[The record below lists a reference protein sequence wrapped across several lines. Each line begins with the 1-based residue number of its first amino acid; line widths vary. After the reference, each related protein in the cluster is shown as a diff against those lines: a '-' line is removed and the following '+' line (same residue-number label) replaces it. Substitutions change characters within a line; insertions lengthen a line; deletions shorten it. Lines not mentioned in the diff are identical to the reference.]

1 MPVLSDGFCADTIR
15 KFSSSIPSH
24 LSEKRQRLKE
34 HRKSLG
40 SFSPSLDLDGTF
52 PSRLRRH
59 GDPEKPKGKRQ
70 CKTKHLGPT
79 GAQDAVAVNQW
90 GVSWTKPCPPTQG
103 KSRGTSRC
111 DHRRSRCSFICTI
124 ERPYFVCGREASGA
138 LCFGSQ
144 PKRSPRAQRGTV

>member
-70 CKTKHLGPT
+70 CKTKHLGQQERRMLSQSTNEECPELSPAHLHKVRAEEQV
-79 GAQDAVAVNQW
+79 GAITE
-90 GVSWTKPCPPTQG
+90 GQG
-103 KSRGTSRC
+103 ARLS
-111 DHRRSRCSFICTI
+111 
-124 ERPYFVCGREASGA
+124 
-138 LCFGSQ
+138 
-144 PKRSPRAQRGTV
+144 AQ